1 MKILV
6 TGASGFIG
14 SHMAEALLARGH
26 EVTALDTKPSPYRPT
41 EQTWLIGDILEQSF
55 VRKAV
60 QDMEAV
66 YHFAGIADI
75 DECLRRP
82 VDVARINVLGT
93 VELLEACRLAG
104 VRRFVFASS
113 AYVYGDAGYF
123 YRTGK
128 RSCEQF
134 IEDYHEAYG
143 LEYTCLRY
151 GSLYGDRADHRNS
164 IYRILRQALECGY
177 ITYHGTGDELREFI
191 HVRDA
196 AEISAEILV
205 PEYANECVT
214 ITGAEKFKYSDLL
227 LMIQEIMG
235 NRIQIH
241 YESSTRK
248 AHYKMTPYNFT
259 PKLGRK
265 IERKCH
271 IDMGQGIL
279 FCLTEIFDQLNSPDA
294 AEDTYFSRNAATDGS
309 SDLAPKSK
317 TSSFINTMTT

>member
-14 SHMAEALLARGH
+14 SHTAEALTAKGH
-26 EVTALDTKPSPYRPT
+26 AVTTLDAKPSSHPQNG
-41 EQTWLIGDILEQSF
+41 QTRLVGDILDPAF
-55 VRKAV
+55 VRNAA
-60 QDMEAV
+60 QGMDAV

-82 VDVARINVLGT
+82 VDVARINILGT
-93 VELLEACRLAG
+93 VELLDACRLAG
-104 VRRFVFASS
+104 VGRFVFASS

-123 YRTGK
+123 YRTSK

-151 GSLYGDRADHRNS
+151 GSLYGERADNRNS
-164 IYRILRQALECGY
+164 IYRILRQALECGH
-177 ITYHGTGDELREFI
+177 ITYRGTGDELREFI

-196 AEISAEILV
+196 AEISVDILDR
-205 PEYANECVT
+205 EYANECVT
-214 ITGAEKFKYSDLL
+214 ITGAEKLKYSDLL

-241 YESSTRK
+241 YEASTRK
-248 AHYKMTPYNFT
+248 AHYKITPYNFT

-265 IERKCH
+265 ISRKSH

-279 FCLTEIFDQLNSPDA
+279 FCLAEIFEQLHATDA
-294 AEDTYFSRNAATDGS
+294 PEDTGLLQATPVNDVFRVT
-309 SDLAPKSK
+309 LANPQ
-317 TSSFINTMTT
+317 